1 MAGGDPKVELI
12 ESVPMFCRL
21 GRHEREQVA
30 QLLDE
35 VDVPAGKV
43 LMRQGDTGRE
53 MFVVVSGRFKVE
65 RDGRQ
70 ISEGGPGSVLGEMS
84 LISEGAR
91 TATVTATEPSKLL
104 VAGHREFHAL
114 MDDHPALK
122 LQVLEGLAEKVRN
135 LEFDAV
141 H

>member
-1 MAGGDPKVELI
+1 MAGADPKVALI
-12 ESVPMFCRL
+12 ETVPMFCRL

-35 VDVPAGKV
+35 VDVPAGRV

-53 MFVVVSGRFKVE
+53 MFVVVSGRFGID

-70 ISEGGPGSVLGEMS
+70 IAERGAGSVLGEMS
-84 LISEGAR
+84 LISEGPR
-91 TATVTATEPSKLL
+91 TATVTAIEPSTVL

-114 MDDHPALK
+114 MDDHPAIRM
-122 LQVLEGLAEKVRN
+122 QVLEGLAEKIRN
-135 LEFDAV
+135 VESDGL